1 MTTALCTRAAAKLN
15 LTLEVQG
22 RRPDGFHNLASVAT
36 SLDLADELR
45 FSPADVRRISYVD
58 DSGRP
63 ASILTDDD
71 IIVRAWDELERRTGR
86 RRGGEIQVVKR
97 IPISG
102 GLGGGSTDA
111 AAFLRVA
118 QVAWDLP
125 LSDEELS
132 EIGAEVGSDVPACLT
147 GGMVRMDGRGE
158 RITPLDV
165 PASALAGWSAFIF
178 SPEIP
183 VPQAKTATM
192 YGSLRASD
200 WRSGEATDALA
211 AALARGRPPVQ
222 EDCVNSF
229 DSVAREVMQGLTAG
243 WRRMGAAVGWAC
255 HYARVDSPI
264 PLLAGAGPSMFAIV
278 PSQIAAAALDDLRS
292 GGFVYAARPL
302 SRKDALA
309 VWEC

>member
-1 MTTALCTRAAAKLN
+1 M
-15 LTLEVQG
+15 
-22 RRPDGFHNLASVAT
+22 
-36 SLDLADELR
+36 
-45 FSPADVRRISYVD
+45 
-58 DSGRP
+58 
-63 ASILTDDD
+63 
-71 IIVRAWDELERRTGR
+71 
-86 RRGGEIQVVKR
+86 KR

-118 QVAWDLP
+118 RTAWELSF
-125 LSDEELS
+125 SDEELAA
-132 EIGAEVGSDVPACLT
+132 IGAAVGSDVPACLT
-147 GGMVRMDGRGE
+147 GGIVRMDGRGE
-158 RITPLDV
+158 RVTPLDV

-183 VPQAKTATM
+183 VPAAKTATM

-200 WRSGEATDALA
+200 WRSGEATDALTS
-211 AALARGRPPVQ
+211 ALAAGRPPVQ
-222 EDCVNSF
+222 DDCVNSF

-264 PLLAGAGPSMFAIV
+264 PLLAGAGPSMFAII

-292 GGFVYAARPL
+292 GGFVCAARPL
-302 SRKDALA
+302 SREDALA
-309 VWEC
+309 IWEC